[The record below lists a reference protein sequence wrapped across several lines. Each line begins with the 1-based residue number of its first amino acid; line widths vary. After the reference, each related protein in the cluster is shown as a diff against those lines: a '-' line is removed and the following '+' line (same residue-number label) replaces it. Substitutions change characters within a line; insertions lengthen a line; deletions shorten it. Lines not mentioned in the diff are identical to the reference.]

1 MAPTRSLQRAAG
13 RPTRASKKVLLDRL
27 PGTDARR
34 DGSSL
39 PAAQHAL
46 EQLDVLAEV
55 PGAEEQVAYACL
67 RRCADAL
74 RAVGVLQEPADALA
88 EASQV
93 AGVHEEAGAA
103 VLDLLPDAA
112 DRRGD
117 DRAALPHRLCHGEA
131 EALRETLLRDDVGA
145 PLQRVDDHG
154 VLVDIRHRQQG
165 EMHATSDPSRQL

>member
-55 PGAEEQVAYACL
+55 PRAEEQVTYARL

-74 RAVGVLQEPADALA
+74 RAVGSSKSSLTRPPNACR
-88 EASQV
+88 S
-93 AGVHEEAGAA
+93 
-103 VLDLLPDAA
+103 
-112 DRRGD
+112 
-117 DRAALPHRLCHGEA
+117 RAP
-131 EALRETLLRDDVGA
+131 RE
-145 PLQRVDDHG
+145 
-154 VLVDIRHRQQG
+154 
-165 EMHATSDPSRQL
+165 SRCVR

>member
-13 RPTRASKKVLLDRL
+13 LPTRASKKVLLDRL

-55 PGAEEQVAYACL
+55 PRAEEQVTYARL

-74 RAVGVLQEPADALA
+74 RAVGVIQELAHAPAERL
-88 EASQV
+88 QV
-93 AGVHEEAGAA
+93 AGLHEKAGAS
-103 VLDLLPDAA
+103 VLDLLAVAYRASRRARSPHTDAHSVLRTDA
-112 DRRGD
+112 RR
-117 DRAALPHRLCHGEA
+117 RPQ
-131 EALRETLLRDDVGA
+131 
-145 PLQRVDDHG
+145 P
-154 VLVDIRHRQQG
+154 
-165 EMHATSDPSRQL
+165 